1 MKQQVPKAED
11 GNNFG
16 VEVQKY
22 VDAHLKESCKKW
34 KETWDS
40 IAGNCFVRATA
51 VEKLDLKASFESS
64 TTTTVTSFE
73 GGKDR
78 DEEKSVTGRVENQ
91 SHTGNSV
98 S

>member
-1 MKQQVPKAED
+1 M
-11 GNNFG
+11 
-16 VEVQKY
+16 
-22 VDAHLKESCKKW
+22 
-34 KETWDS
+34 
-40 IAGNCFVRATA
+40 
-51 VEKLDLKASFESS
+51 
-64 TTTTVTSFE
+64 TTVTSFE